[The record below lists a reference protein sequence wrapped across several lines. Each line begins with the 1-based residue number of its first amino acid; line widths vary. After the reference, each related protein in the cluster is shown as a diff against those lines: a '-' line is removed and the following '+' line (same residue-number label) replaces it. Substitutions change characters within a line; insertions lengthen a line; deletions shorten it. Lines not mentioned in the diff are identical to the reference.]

1 MITYRVWYYPCGE
14 HVAVVTQAR
23 IGSPGVVG
31 DVIKKLACLPEGWL
45 I

>member
-1 MITYRVWYYPCGE
+1 MITYRVWYCPCGE